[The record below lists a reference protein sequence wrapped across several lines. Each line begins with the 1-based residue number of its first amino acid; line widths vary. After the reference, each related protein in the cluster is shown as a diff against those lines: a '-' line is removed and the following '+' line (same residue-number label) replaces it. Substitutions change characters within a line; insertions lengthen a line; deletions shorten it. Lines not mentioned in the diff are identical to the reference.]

1 MLELMAWTEQQSISE
16 EGSGFGWYVWKGTRN
31 KMATNVKL
39 DYNQEIFQTL
49 NMSLDEMRV
58 NNLEGKLYNNKK
70 KVTPMVIHGNGPSEV
85 KEYLKEIEDVVLGK
99 NLFKKQ
105 IIEVTNRSVLINV
118 LADRPV
124 DDLNQVFDQIRY
136 LDFPKDNIFINV
148 LYSDLSH
155 EYKVGKFIDEFS
167 SEFIGIDMIYVDGN
181 EAQLRDRALELAMRS
196 HLDYTLMMDANYIFR
211 NRKSLQRL
219 IGEDK
224 YIITPMIN
232 SEGTE
237 WVNFF
242 FNVDEEGKFID
253 SDEQKAIKEYQIQDT
268 FSVGY
273 TAGIWLINNEII
285 IMIQNYFSKNIE
297 RWGIDNYDECFSYN
311 LRERGFYLYVTN
323 KSYYG
328 GVI

>member
-1 MLELMAWTEQQSISE
+1 
-16 EGSGFGWYVWKGTRN
+16 
-31 KMATNVKL
+31 
-39 DYNQEIFQTL
+39 
-49 NMSLDEMRV
+49 
-58 NNLEGKLYNNKK
+58 
-70 KVTPMVIHGNGPSEV
+70 
-85 KEYLKEIEDVVLGK
+85 
-99 NLFKKQ
+99 
-105 IIEVTNRSVLINV
+105 
-118 LADRPV
+118 
-124 DDLNQVFDQIRY
+124 
-136 LDFPKDNIFINV
+136 
-148 LYSDLSH
+148 
-155 EYKVGKFIDEFS
+155 
-167 SEFIGIDMIYVDGN
+167 
-181 EAQLRDRALELAMRS
+181 
-196 HLDYTLMMDANYIFR
+196 
-211 NRKSLQRL
+211 
-219 IGEDK
+219 
-224 YIITPMIN
+224 MIN